1 MRRLAA
7 LALMLTALPLAPASA
22 ADPLLTT
29 YVVERTT
36 SAPAPLTI
44 RGGAG
49 AHDGEYT
56 FAAVASATSRG
67 GRLVAAE
74 GALFFGLA
82 PDSELSART
91 PAADVECKDVPVV
104 SGVCAGSIT
113 GGGIAFVV
121 WWDEPA
127 FNRAFLVLRG
137 VGKSMDLGEDGSP
150 GWRVSRWTGSTRVVT
165 DADMA
170 SAGSAMGR
178 GAGVFGSASAPGAV
192 GGSVAIGSLPCENF
206 VVGAGAGAATLTGGT
221 KDAVATCA
229 DSYPPAAASPG
240 STEWVFE
247 GASAGVAAHPARLV
261 VIQAPAS

>member
-36 SAPAPLTI
+36 AATAPLTI

-49 AHDGEYT
+49 AHGGDYA
-56 FAAVASATSRG
+56 FAAVAGATSRN
-67 GRLVAAE
+67 GRLISAE

-82 PDSELSART
+82 PDSELGART
-91 PAADVECKDVPVV
+91 PVADVECKDVPVA
-104 SGVCAGSIT
+104 SGVCAGTIT
-113 GGGIAFVV
+113 GGAIAFAV

-127 FNRAFLVLRG
+127 FNRAFVVLRG
-137 VGKSMDLGEDGSP
+137 VGKSVDLGERGSP
-150 GWRVSRWTGSTRVVT
+150 GWRLSRWTGSTRVVT
-165 DADMA
+165 DADLVT
-170 SAGSAMGR
+170 AGTAMGR
-178 GAGVFGSASAPGAV
+178 GAGSFGYASAPGAV
-192 GGSVAIGSLPCENF
+192 RGSVAIGSLPCESF

-221 KDAVATCA
+221 KDALATCA
-229 DSYPPAAASPG
+229 DTYPPAAAAPS

-247 GASAGVAAHPARLV
+247 GAAAGVAAHPARLV
-261 VIQAPAS
+261 VIQAPTG